1 MLKKNLLVG
10 LIVVFHHGLIKG
22 NTLTTIPNQDSFDGI
37 LFVPTTN
44 EHNAVKYTFFSM
56 PEEFKSENK
65 INSNLIGDCWELVL
79 FRSDSDGSPE
89 FVERFAAVFAD
100 PYQYLMN
107 IKDLKEYGVI
117 VRKTDKSSEWLD
129 KWTKTVLSLTLI
141 SKLKKVEKTDE

>member
-1 MLKKNLLVG
+1 MKSIN
-10 LIVVFHHGLIKG
+10 
-22 NTLTTIPNQDSFDGI
+22 S
-37 LFVPTTN
+37 
-44 EHNAVKYTFFSM
+44 KYTFFSM